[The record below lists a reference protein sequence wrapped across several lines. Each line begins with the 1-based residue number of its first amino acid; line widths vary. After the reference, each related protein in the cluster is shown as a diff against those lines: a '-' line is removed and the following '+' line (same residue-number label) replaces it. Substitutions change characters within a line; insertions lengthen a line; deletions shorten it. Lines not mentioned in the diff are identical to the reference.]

1 MDRRG
6 YSTNTKLSPPN
17 VLPEQNLTSAKFK
30 AWQLTLYNFL
40 DQDLEN
46 EQFLPGG
53 RYATWTAANAS
64 PRGPKGR
71 ITALFAFVDGTSPRH
86 HRDDTITDDD
96 VKAEVNKKDPT
107 VVGGA
112 TAFDRKDAA
121 ALARKKAEMEE
132 DMLGIRNRQLT
143 KMIQLVCQVVNDT
156 EVPQIFGDS
165 TSVPWIWEY
174 IQRHYNIQSKGVN
187 FLKLAQITYKSGEN
201 PQTFYAQFRSAMV
214 DNLRKAGDA
223 RNHLMP
229 GARLEVDEVV
239 SPTMDDAMVLWTLE
253 KIDPRLPAQVAREYE
268 GRLDKDT
275 HLIDLQAMIFQRVP
289 RMLEAIDRE
298 AGLSALAFASA
309 SAPMGGVPTTECS
322 PTCSAFSS
330 FRGRGGRGRPSG
342 AGRGRGS
349 GGGPGGVALS
359 PTTGLPR
366 TPKFCMICFKQSKP
380 PNPKVYT
387 SHNTVSCNAFSTS
400 DRRDMLA
407 ALQAMDL
414 SDDFAAVGEEEE
426 NLSGEYAVQE
436 YDAQGLQDHS

>member
-6 YSTNTKLSPPN
+6 YSSTIKIPPPN
-17 VLPEQNLTSAKFK
+17 VLPEQGLTTAKFK
-30 AWQLTLYNFL
+30 AWQLTLSNFL
-40 DQDLEN
+40 DQDMEN

-64 PRGPKGR
+64 PRGAKGR
-71 ITALFAFVDGTSPRH
+71 ITVLFPYVDGTSPSH

-96 VKAEVNKKDPT
+96 IRVEVNRRDPT
-107 VVGGA
+107 VEGGA
-112 TAFDRKDAA
+112 TAFERKGAPA
-121 ALARKKAEMEE
+121 IARKKAEMEA
-132 DMLGIRNRQLT
+132 DQLGIRNRQLT
-143 KMIQLVCQVVNDT
+143 RMIQLICSVVNYT
-156 EVPQIFGDS
+156 EVPPIFGDS
-165 TSVPWIWEY
+165 TSVDWIWEY

-201 PQTFYAQFRSAMV
+201 PQTFYAQFRAAMV

-223 RNHLMP
+223 KNHLMP

-275 HLIDLQAMIFQRVP
+275 HLIDLQALIFQRVP
-289 RMLEAIDRE
+289 AMLEAVERE

-309 SAPMGGVPTTECS
+309 SAPPVGGSPTTSCS
-322 PTCSAFSS
+322 PSCSAFSS
-330 FRGRGGRGRPSG
+330 FRGRGGRGRSSG
-342 AGRGRGS
+342 AGRGRG
-349 GGGPGGVALS
+349 GAPGGVALS

-366 TPKFCMICFKQSKP
+366 TPKFCMICFKQGKP
-380 PNPKVYT
+380 PIPKVYT

-407 ALQAMDL
+407 ALQAMNL
-414 SDDFAAVGEEEE
+414 SDDFTAIEEEE
-426 NLSGEYAVQE
+426 EGLHEDNENQE
-436 YDAQGLQDHS
+436 YAQGLQDYS